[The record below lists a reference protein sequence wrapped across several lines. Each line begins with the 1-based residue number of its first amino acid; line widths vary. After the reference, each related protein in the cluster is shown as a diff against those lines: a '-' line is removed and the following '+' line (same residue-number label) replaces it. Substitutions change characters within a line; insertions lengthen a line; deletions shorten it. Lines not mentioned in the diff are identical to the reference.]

1 MSLKTRTI
9 TGVIFGAVMIG
20 GTLASAYSCATLF
33 IIVGLCCLWEFTAIS
48 NPIDKD
54 SSPVAV
60 VNTRRVLITALGI
73 LPALW
78 IGASIL
84 GYIKMD
90 IHQAALLLPIFFGLF
105 IFELFGKSNRPF
117 EQIGL
122 LLLAILYIGVP
133 TALVVMIAL
142 AQPAY
147 GNLLVMAMLSI
158 VWASDSFAYL
168 GGSQIGK
175 TPFFKRISPKKTWE
189 GIACGVAGA
198 MLVGYICSLVFVPLA
213 YSVGQWVVIAVV
225 ACVFGIL
232 GDLVESLLKRSLG
245 IKDSGTIL
253 PGHGGFLDRFDAF
266 ILLVPFTFF
275 AIVYLLNDSR
285 FTSWL

>member
-20 GTLASAYSCATLF
+20 GTLASAYSCAILF
-33 IIVGLCCLWEFTAIS
+33 LIVGLCCLWEYSGIINRDDT
-48 NPIDKD
+48 
-54 SSPVAV
+54 SPAAVAM
-60 VNTRRVLITALGI
+60 TRRLLMTSLGI
-73 LPALW
+73 APAL
-78 IGASIL
+78 L
-84 GYIKMD
+84 V
-90 IHQAALLLPIFFGLF
+90 AAAITEVVKLDVHHAAILLPIFFGLF
-105 IFELFGKSNRPF
+105 IFELFGQSSRPF

-122 LLLAILYIGVP
+122 LLLGTLYIGVP
-133 TALVVMIAL
+133 TALVVMICL

-147 GNLLVMAMLSI
+147 GNLLVMAMLAI

-168 GGSQIGK
+168 GGSKIGR

-198 MLVGYICSLVFVPLA
+198 MLVGYLCSLIFPTLGYAVW
-213 YSVGQWVVIAVV
+213 QWLVIAVV

-232 GDLVESLLKRSLG
+232 GDLVESMLKRSLG

-266 ILLVPFTFF
+266 ILLVPFVFF
-275 AIVYLLNDSR
+275 TIVFVLKDLR
-285 FTSWL
+285 FTSWF